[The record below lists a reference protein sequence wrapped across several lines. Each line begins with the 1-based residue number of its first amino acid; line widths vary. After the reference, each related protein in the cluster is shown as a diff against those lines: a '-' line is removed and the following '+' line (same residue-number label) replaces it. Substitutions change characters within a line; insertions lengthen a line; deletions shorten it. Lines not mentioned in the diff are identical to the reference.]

1 MFSPESILSAIVFV
15 PFAAAALALLI
26 GRFTGLKTGW
36 LMVLVAAASFGLCL
50 GSFSDP
56 AGPTVTFD
64 YPWIPDLGVHLTFRG
79 DSFGLFFAS
88 LVSGIGLLV
97 GLYSTYYTAELDNA
111 RVGRYYAALIAFM
124 GAMLGIAL
132 SDDMIQLFVFWE
144 ISSITSFVLIGFWYE
159 QDIARKGAWTA
170 LQVTA
175 LGGLAMMVG
184 FVMVGVVT
192 GTFSIS
198 ELTHNEGLRGRLTA
212 SPLFLPALLLILAGA
227 FTKSAQVPFHFWLP
241 AAMVAPT
248 PVSTYLHAATMVK
261 AGIFLVGRM
270 LPIFESSPVWS
281 PIVITFGLAT
291 FVLGAYQSFR
301 ETDLK
306 VILARTTLSTLGLV
320 MMIYGLK
327 AAEQDALQILNHAA
341 YKGALFLVVGIV
353 EHFTHTRD
361 LTKLGGLKKD
371 LPITFWVCVL
381 AGLSMA
387 GLPPF
392 FGFVAKESLYGALLE
407 NQVLGDAGAVKWL
420 VIAACVT
427 ANAFVF
433 AVSFKV
439 IFGVFLG
446 AKPQAAEEVHGQ
458 HGDGGGDE
466 DGRAHHGEHP
476 GLWVSP
482 LVLAAVAVTLGLLG
496 ATHVTQDLVNRLSS
510 DPHAHAHVA
519 LIPTLSHPGPLLL
532 SLATIGLG
540 VLLYRRRTVV
550 NAAQDRLTAA
560 SPSMQ
565 NLWDQV
571 MDAVTDF
578 AVAFSSRWQSGKLR
592 WYFSAILAFTVALSW
607 WGLWRGGITLAHVQ
621 PDLTHA
627 PLYALALC
635 GLLVATTFQLVRS
648 QTRLGAAIATTA
660 IGFLVAMIYV
670 VYSSPDIVL
679 TQILIETVST
689 IFLLLVLFFMPAFKK
704 ESISP
709 ISKAWQMCL
718 SGAVGVTV
726 ALFTL
731 LATGPF
737 KEWDNLSAHYL
748 SRSFA
753 LADGRNAVNVIIVD
767 FRAMDTTGEITVL
780 LVVGLCVYGLLR
792 TRRTAS

>member
-1 MFSPESILSAIVFV
+1 MILAH
-15 PFAAAALALLI
+15 
-26 GRFTGLKTGW
+26 T
-36 LMVLVAAASFGLCL
+36 
-50 GSFSDP
+50 
-56 AGPTVTFD
+56 
-64 YPWIPDLGVHLTFRG
+64 
-79 DSFGLFFAS
+79 
-88 LVSGIGLLV
+88 
-97 GLYSTYYTAELDNA
+97 
-111 RVGRYYAALIAFM
+111 
-124 GAMLGIAL
+124 
-132 SDDMIQLFVFWE
+132 
-144 ISSITSFVLIGFWYE
+144 
-159 QDIARKGAWTA
+159 
-170 LQVTA
+170 
-175 LGGLAMMVG
+175 
-184 FVMVGVVT
+184 
-192 GTFSIS
+192 TFS
-198 ELTHNEGLRGRLTA
+198 A
-212 SPLFLPALLLILAGA
+212 
-227 FTKSAQVPFHFWLP
+227 
-241 AAMVAPT
+241 
-248 PVSTYLHAATMVK
+248 
-261 AGIFLVGRM
+261 
-270 LPIFESSPVWS
+270 
-281 PIVITFGLAT
+281 
-291 FVLGAYQSFR
+291 
-301 ETDLK
+301 
-306 VILARTTLSTLGLV
+306 LGLV

-327 AAEQDALQILNHAA
+327 VAEQDALQILNHAA

-353 EHFTHTRD
+353 ERFTHTRD
-361 LTKLGGLKKD
+361 LTKLGGLKKE

-407 NQVLGDAGAVKWL
+407 NQVLGGTGAVKWL

-427 ANAFVF
+427 ANAFLF

-446 AKPQAAEEVHGQ
+446 AKPQTAEEVHGQ
-458 HGDGGGDE
+458 HADGGGDE
-466 DGRAHHGEHP
+466 DERAHHGEHP

-482 LVLAAVAVTLGLLG
+482 LVLAAVALTLGLLG

-510 DPHAHAHVA
+510 DPHAQAHVA

-540 VLLYRRRTVV
+540 VLFYRRRAVI
-550 NAAQDRLTAA
+550 NAAQDRVTAA
-560 SPSMQ
+560 SPTMQ

-571 MDAVTDF
+571 MDAVTAF
-578 AVAFSSRWQSGKLR
+578 AVVFSSRWQSGKLQ

-607 WGLWRGGITLAHVQ
+607 WGLWRGGITLAQVQ
-621 PDLTHA
+621 PGLTHA

-635 GLLVATTFQLVRS
+635 GLLVATTIQLVRS

-767 FRAMDTTGEITVL
+767 FRGDGHDGRDHGAPHGGLVRVRPASDQADGVVTIASPILRTVARFAAPL
-780 LVVGLCVYGLLR
+780 TLVVSLVIFYQGHSAPGGGFIAGVLGAAAGAMYLMAFGVEKAASFKWVEDV
-792 TRRTAS
+792 RRGPAHLGGQGHGFAPDGRRVHESHRLQMFP